1 MQQES
6 VGVLHPIWS
15 EGQNKPFSE
24 YRTWPGIVLR
34 TSTILTILLI
44 NSICGEPKKPWGVF
58 LATSTI
64 CNVLSSTFPH
74 SKLNKG
80 EPPPPCR
87 MLNPSPE
94 ISIVH
99 NYLVGLYTK
108 QNYEHCAA
116 LVILSQNK
124 YATFPQLLLKVLFR
138 LIFLQQEHVFMFA
151 FELYLLEK
159 GLICC
164 VIDLFGRNNRSSL
177 ALYKWW
183 KTHMASK

>member
-1 MQQES
+1 M
-6 VGVLHPIWS
+6 
-15 EGQNKPFSE
+15 PFSE

-159 GLICC
+159 GHAVSLIFLVETIGAPWRC
-164 VIDLFGRNNRSSL
+164 INDEKPTWRQNSIHHPDYFIKGWQYLI
-177 ALYKWW
+177 WW
-183 KTHMASK
+183 